1 MLESEKQTPPIS
13 SKQQASYRTE
23 IKQKIN
29 VLLWKLK
36 NKQTKCQNNTWY
48 NYICQTT
55 IWDFTVS
62 STHKA
67 TNGPNRPGE
76 VRRMCGEAGDPGQ
89 EHSFR

>member
-55 IWDFTVS
+55 IWDFTMS
-62 STHKA
+62 LAHIKQPMDPTDQ
-67 TNGPNRPGE
+67 
-76 VRRMCGEAGDPGQ
+76 VRRTCGEAGDPGQ
-89 EHSFR
+89 EHSFC